1 MLEIDG
7 SHGEGGG
14 QILRTAVALSAVT
27 GIPCRI
33 TNIRANRPSPGL
45 KPQHLMG
52 IKAAAEICSADTK
65 GVHSGST
72 WIEFIPHD
80 ISGGEY
86 TIEIGTAGSIT
97 LILQVLTPICLFS
110 NEPVK
115 LTITGGTDVKW
126 SPSMAYFEKVFC
138 SILEKMNAHVQV
150 NVNKYGFYPKGGGR
164 VTAVIHP
171 WSQKSGLN
179 LTERGPVKTLEVV
192 SIASS
197 FLENARVAERQY
209 EAFEKGVSGHVVG
222 NARYVDTLNPGSSL
236 CGVAFCEYSVLGA
249 DSLGERGKP
258 AETVGREV
266 AGFLQEEID
275 SKAAL
280 DVHMGDQIV
289 PYLAL
294 AGGKVTVSQISNH
307 TRTSIW
313 VCQQFVDTRF
323 TIEETKVTA
332 VREGGQGSNFSG
344 H

>member
-52 IKAAAEICSADTK
+52 IKAAADICKADTK

-72 WIEFIPHD
+72 CKEFIPHG

-97 LILQVLTPICLFS
+97 LILQVLTPLCLFS
-110 NEPVK
+110 AEPVK

-126 SPSMAYFEKVFC
+126 SPSIAYFEKVFC
-138 SILEKMNAHVQV
+138 SILKRMNAHVQV
-150 NVNKYGFYPKGGGR
+150 TVNKYGFYPKGGGR

-171 WSQKSGLN
+171 WDQKKGLN
-179 LTERGPVKTLEVV
+179 LTERGPVRTLEVV

-197 FLENARVAERQY
+197 FLEKARVAERQY
-209 EAFEKGVSGHVVG
+209 QAFEKCFPGYPVVG
-222 NARYVDTLNPGSSL
+222 NTSYVDTLNPGSSL
-236 CGVAFCEYSVLGA
+236 CGVAFCEHSVLGA

-258 AETVGREV
+258 AETVGRDA

-280 DVHMGDQIV
+280 DVHMGDQII

-294 AGGKVTVSQISNH
+294 AEGEVTISQISNH

-313 VCQQFVDTRF
+313 VCQQFVNTKV
-323 TIEETKVTA
+323 TIEGTNVTA
-332 VREGGQGSNFSG
+332 VRVGG
-344 H
+344 

>member
-14 QILRTAVALSAVT
+14 QILRTAVAFSAVT

-33 TNIRANRPSPGL
+33 TNIRANRPNPGL

-52 IKAAAEICSADTK
+52 IKAAAEICDADTQ
-65 GVHSGST
+65 GVHNGSKC
-72 WIEFIPHD
+72 IEFIPHG

-110 NEPVK
+110 AQPVQ
-115 LTITGGTDVKW
+115 LTVTGGTDVKW
-126 SPSMAYFEKVFC
+126 SPSIAYFEKIFC
-138 SILEKMNAHVQV
+138 SILEKMDAHVEITV
-150 NVNKYGFYPKGGGR
+150 NRYGFYPKGGGK

-171 WSQKSGLN
+171 WEHRKGLT
-179 LTERGPVKTLEVV
+179 LTERGSVKSIEVI

-197 FLENARVAERQY
+197 FLENVKVAEKQY
-209 EAFEKGVSGHVVG
+209 EAFGKWFPGYAVRGDTS
-222 NARYVDTLNPGSSL
+222 YVDTLNPGSSV
-236 CGVAFCEYSVLGA
+236 CGIAHCGHSVLGA

-258 AETVGREV
+258 AEKVGSE
-266 AGFLQEEID
+266 AASALKEEIG
-275 SKAAL
+275 SGAAL
-280 DVHMGDQIV
+280 DVHMGDQII

-294 AGGKVTVSQISNH
+294 AGGEVTMSQVSNH

-313 VCQQFVDTRF
+313 VCEQLVNTKFAVEGTR
-323 TIEETKVTA
+323 VA
-332 VREGGQGSNFSG
+332 VVREGK
-344 H
+344 

>member
-52 IKAAAEICSADTK
+52 IQAATDICHAETR

-72 WIEFIPHD
+72 CIEFVPHD

-86 TIEIGTAGSIT
+86 TVKIGTAGSIT

-110 NEPVK
+110 TDPVK

-126 SPSMAYFEKVFC
+126 SPSIAYFEKVFC
-138 SILEKMNAHVQV
+138 NILEKMNAHVRIAV
-150 NVNKYGFYPKGGGR
+150 HNHGFYPKGGGK
-164 VTAVIHP
+164 VTAVIRP
-171 WSQKSGLN
+171 WDQKMGLN
-179 LTERGPVKTLEVV
+179 LTERGPVRGLEVV

-197 FLENARVAERQY
+197 FLGSARVAERQY
-209 EAFEKGVSGHVVG
+209 HAFEKCFSDYSVSA
-222 NARYVDTLNPGSSL
+222 NSRYVETLNPGSSL
-236 CGVAFCEYSVLGA
+236 CGVALCEHSALGA
-249 DSLGERGKP
+249 DSLGEKGKS
-258 AETVGREV
+258 AETVGRE
-266 AGFLQEEID
+266 AGTFLQKEID
-275 SKAAL
+275 SGAAL
-280 DVHMGDQIV
+280 DVHMGDQII

-294 AGGKVTVSQISNH
+294 AGGEVSISQISNH

-313 VCQQFVDTRF
+313 VCQQFVNTR
-323 TIEETKVTA
+323 IASEGVNVTA
-332 VREGGQGSNFSG
+332 VREGR
-344 H
+344 

>member
-33 TNIRANRPSPGL
+33 TNIRANRPTPGL

-52 IKAAAEICSADTK
+52 IKAATDICKADTK

-72 WIEFIPHD
+72 CIEFIPHD

-86 TIEIGTAGSIT
+86 TIEIGTAGSTT
-97 LILQVLTPICLFS
+97 LILQVLTPLCLFS
-110 NEPVK
+110 SEPVK

-126 SPSMAYFEKVFC
+126 SPSVAYFEKVFC
-138 SILEKMNAHVQV
+138 GILEKMNAHVQV
-150 NVNKYGFYPKGGGR
+150 TVNKHGFYPKGGGR

-171 WSQKSGLN
+171 WDQKKGLN
-179 LTERGPVKTLEVV
+179 LTERGPVRTLEVV

-209 EAFEKGVSGHVVG
+209 QAFEKWFPGHSVVG
-222 NARYVDTLNPGSSL
+222 NTRYVDTLNPGSSL
-236 CGVAFCEYSVLGA
+236 CGVAFCEHSVLGA

-258 AETVGREV
+258 AEMVGREV
-266 AGFLQEEID
+266 AEFLQEEID

-280 DVHMGDQIV
+280 DVHMGDQVI

-294 AGGKVTVSQISNH
+294 TGGEVTVSQISNH

-313 VCQQFVDTRF
+313 VCQQFMDTRV
-323 TIEETKVTA
+323 TVEGTNVTA
-332 VREGGQGSNFSG
+332 VREGG
-344 H
+344 